1 VSSYWNPKVMGPLS
15 GVAAAVGAL
24 TGTDWDIGIAL
35 TAGVLTGA
43 IVFGWMW
50 ITARI
55 FKGDF

>member
-1 VSSYWNPKVMGPLS
+1 MGPLS